1 MLAVGS
7 DAQFANLCKTLK
19 RPDLI
24 ESASFKSNTDRLK
37 HRKDLMSAL
46 NEAASPSNA
55 TTCSELLVNKVPA
68 GAIFNVKEALDQSG
82 VRSAYVV
89 NEDGLKRMKTSAIAP
104 GGFETS
110 H

>member
-1 MLAVGS
+1 MS
-7 DAQFANLCKTLK
+7 DVNPPGLL
-19 RPDLI
+19 
-24 ESASFKSNTDRLK
+24 ESASFNTNTRRLEN
-37 HRKDLMSAL
+37 RKDLVTAL
-46 NEAASPSNA
+46 NEAAMSFKRQDLL
-55 TTCSELLVNKVPA
+55 SELLANKVPA
-68 GAIFNVKEALDQSG
+68 GAIFNVEEDLDQSG